1 MYPYKLHGTELK
13 SAETAKYLGVTIRKD
28 LNWKPH
34 IENVSSKAS
43 NTLKFIK
50 RNVQT
55 NNQKLK
61 ETAYNTYVRPQL
73 EYCAPVWH
81 PWQQT
86 FSAKIERVQRAAA
99 RYVLNDYSSTISVT
113 EMLHILNLQTL
124 EHRRIQN
131 SLIMLYK
138 IKHQLVNVDHN
149 HLTETRNLKF
159 FVPYSRTKYHMNS
172 YFPRTIR
179 YWNSLPYSIRASTSL
194 LGHRNILKSLSFF

>member
-1 MYPYKLHGTELK
+1 MYLTINSKSDSEVLQSDLHKLEKWESTWSMEFNPDKCEVIRISNKRKPIMYPYKLHGTELN
-13 SAETAKYLGVTIRKD
+13 SAETAKYLGVTISKD
-28 LNWKPH
+28 LNWKSH
-34 IENVSSKAS
+34 IENVSAKAS

-81 PWQQT
+81 PWQQK

-99 RYVLNDYSSTISVT
+99 RYVLNDYSTTSSVT
-113 EMLHILNLQTL
+113 EMLHILNWQTV

-131 SLIMLYK
+131 SLM
-138 IKHQLVNVDHN
+138 
-149 HLTETRNLKF
+149 
-159 FVPYSRTKYHMNS
+159 
-172 YFPRTIR
+172 
-179 YWNSLPYSIRASTSL
+179 
-194 LGHRNILKSLSFF
+194 